1 MKRVS
6 REHLVA
12 VVPPVRIVERIGIEV
27 PTVAVQ
33 VRVHEPDSVQHAVN
47 ATTPQ
52 ILLLSGLYR
61 IRELAHLA
69 YHTKYL
75 HFYMTAQ
82 NRSLEHISPENFNKI
97 VFKIKF

>member
-12 VVPPVRIVERIGIEV
+12 IVPPVRIVERIGIEV

-33 VRVHEPDSVQHAVN
+33 VRVHEPDSVQYAIN
-47 ATTPQ
+47 ATALQ
-52 ILLLSGLYR
+52 ILLGLYR

-82 NRSLEHISPENFNKI
+82 NRGLEHISPENFNKI
-97 VFKIKF
+97 TFKIKF